1 MKVRLLVDQ
10 RVAHKAGE
18 TVEVSPAVA
27 DFLFSVHAAE
37 RLPVKEAKKN
47 DKNTKASNRD

>member
-27 DFLFSVHAAE
+27 DFLLSVGGAE
-37 RLPVKEAKKN
+37 RVVEPKPTAKK
-47 DKNTKASNRD
+47 KEPKAG